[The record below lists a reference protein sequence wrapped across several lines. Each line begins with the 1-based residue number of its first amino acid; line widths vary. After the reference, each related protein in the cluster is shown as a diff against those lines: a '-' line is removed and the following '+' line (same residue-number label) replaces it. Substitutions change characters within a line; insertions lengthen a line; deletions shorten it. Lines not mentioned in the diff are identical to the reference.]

1 MFHRRVRL
9 AKESHTAAV
18 STPTEGMGSKLAESA
33 RTSRDPTQT
42 SSTQVLLESARER
55 LDHMPDVYF

>member
-9 AKESHTAAV
+9 AKESHTTG

-33 RTSRDPTQT
+33 RTLRDPTQT

>member
-1 MFHRRVRL
+1 MFHRRGRL
-9 AKESHTAAV
+9 AKGSRT
-18 STPTEGMGSKLAESA
+18 TGPTEELAESA

-55 LDHMPDVYF
+55 LDHMPDVYL

>member
-9 AKESHTAAV
+9 AKESHTAV

-33 RTSRDPTQT
+33 RIWRDPTQT
-42 SSTQVLLESARER
+42 SFTQVLLESARER
-55 LDHMPDVYF
+55 LDHMPDVYL